1 MAEGR
6 DHPFPP
12 EAPIADARAGVRH
25 VFVRDLVLPASV
37 GVWSHEK
44 GRPQRIRINLDLGV
58 AEGPGPAPDRLDA
71 VVCYDR
77 LTKGARALVAAE
89 HVHLLETLAER
100 LAALALTDL
109 RVISVRVRI
118 EKLDV
123 YADAAAAGIEI
134 ERRRPPA

>member
-6 DHPFPP
+6 DVPFP
-12 EAPIADARAGVRH
+12 APIADARSGIRH
-25 VFVRDLVLPASV
+25 VFVRDLVLPATV

-44 GRPQRIRINLDLGV
+44 GRPQRIRLNLDLGV
-58 AEGPGPAPDRLDA
+58 AEGPGPSPDRLDA
-71 VVCYDR
+71 VVDYDR

-89 HVHLLETLAER
+89 HVLLLETLAER
-100 LAALALTDL
+100 LAALALTDS

-123 YADAAAAGIEI
+123 YPDAASAGVEI
-134 ERRRPPA
+134 ERRRPAA